1 MSNKEEEKVDQQS
14 ELNLS
19 RRSVLGA
26 GAAIAGAGIIG
37 SQLID
42 PVAKT
47 AYAAGSDEPIRIGFQ
62 AHRTGIGALYG
73 RWYERTTNAAAK
85 YINSIGGIA
94 GRPIEIITED
104 DGTDPK
110 RGADVVEKLA
120 TKHKVDFVYGT
131 LFSHVVMGSAPR
143 AGELKIPY
151 FVVSEGYH
159 VCLLY
164 TSDAADE

>member
-1 MSNKEEEKVDQQS
+1 MSNKEKEKVDQQS

-19 RRSVLGA
+19 RRSVLST
-26 GAAIAGAGIIG
+26 GAALAGAGIVG

-42 PVAKT
+42 PAAKT

-94 GRPIEIITED
+94 GRPIKIITED
-104 DGTDPK
+104 DGTDTK

-131 LFSHVVMGSAPR
+131 LFSHVA
-143 AGELKIPY
+143 
-151 FVVSEGYH
+151 VS
-159 VCLLY
+159 Y
-164 TSDAADE
+164 THLTLPTNREV